1 MESIESVREKV
12 NEFIKEKFSYIPD
25 LEFECSYKKME
36 SLSNDIYEV
45 IIKDKKNK

>member
-25 LEFECSYKKME
+25 LEFECSYKKTLYLKTKFK
-36 SLSNDIYEV
+36 SKL
-45 IIKDKKNK
+45 KFHLK